1 MATIA
6 VYRTATIPAVA
17 DTDAVQFEDGS
28 TAVTA
33 GLDLSA
39 LTEGTSGIT
48 IGRSWTADI
57 GSATSPLQADVDSGA
72 TATLWNNSGGGAL
85 YYTPKGD
92 NNLCIRLRHTGFG
105 HTVLTGSA
113 GTVTTLEVARGRVT
127 VGASIVVTNLY
138 IGGGSV
144 IIEGASGTSP
154 TLINVY
160 GGSLQTLRGVTT
172 LTMSGGA
179 TTFNASS
186 NAITTINVY
195 GGTINIQRS
204 GTITTFNLYSGNQF
218 NFNVGK
224 SITITNSTLS
234 AMVSGA
240 SAFRNHSLITFT
252 NAPTW
257 LFADG
262 QNF

>member
-1 MATIA
+1 MSTIA

-17 DTDAVQFEDGS
+17 DTDSIQFEDGT
-28 TAVTA
+28 TAVT
-33 GLDLSA
+33 GNLDHSA
-39 LTEGTSGIT
+39 LTEGLSGLT
-48 IGRSWTADI
+48 IARPWTADI
-57 GSATSPLQADVDSGA
+57 GSATSPLLADVDSGA

-85 YYTPKGD
+85 FYKPTGD

-105 HTVLTGSA
+105 HTVLTG

-127 VGASIVVTNLY
+127 IGASCVVTNLY
-138 IGGGSV
+138 IGGSGKV
-144 IIEGASGTSP
+144 IHEGNGGTAP
-154 TLINVY
+154 TLVVVS
-160 GGSLQTLRGVTT
+160 GGEYITQRGATT
-172 LTMSGGA
+172 LTMSGGTA
-179 TTFNASS
+179 TFNSGS
-186 NAITTINVY
+186 TAITTINVY
-195 GGTINIQRS
+195 GGNINIQRS
-204 GTITTFNLYSGNQF
+204 GTITTFSLYGGNHF
-218 NFNVGK
+218 NFNIGK

-234 AMVSGA
+234 ALVPSA